1 MNIATTDISTPKPG
15 SLKPAPSVSARL
27 HWGKWGLRVAAFS
40 YLAFMIVLPL
50 SAIIEKGFNEGL
62 AAFWSDIMHP
72 TALDALRLTI
82 TAAVIITLINSV
94 MGTLTAY
101 VMVRYRFPGRNLL
114 NGLIDMPFAIPTLV
128 TGVML
133 VALYGPQRT
142 LGAWLN
148 SQGIEVIFATPG
160 IVLALLVVTYP
171 FVIRTIQ
178 PVLME
183 AERGQEEAAYTLG
196 ASKWTTFR
204 HVVLPTITPAII
216 TGSLLSFAR
225 ALGEFGSIVVVA
237 GNIPGR
243 TLTAPVY
250 VYGQIESHNQRA
262 ASSMSI
268 LLLALSFTLIL
279 LVEWIQNR
287 SRKDY
292 VAS

>member
-1 MNIATTDISTPKPG
+1 MSIAESNLNSPKPEVA
-15 SLKPAPSVSARL
+15 SRAVLP
-27 HWGKWGLRVAAFS
+27 WGKWGLRTAAILYLLFMVA
-40 YLAFMIVLPL
+40 LPL
-50 SAIIEKGFNEGL
+50 SAIIENGFAGGL
-62 AAFWSDIMHP
+62 RAFWNDITNP
-72 TALDALRLTI
+72 IAFGALKLTLVM
-82 TAAVIITLINSV
+82 AVIVTAINAV

-101 VMVRYRFPGRNLL
+101 VLVRYRFIGRGLL

-148 SQGIEVIFATPG
+148 ARGIEVIFATPG
-160 IVLALLVVTYP
+160 IALALLVITYP
-171 FVIRTIQ
+171 FVIRTVQ

-183 AERGQEEAAYTLG
+183 AEKGQEEAAYTLG
-196 ASKWTTFR
+196 ASKWMTFR
-204 HVVLPTITPAII
+204 RVVLPTIAPAIL

-250 VYGQIESHNQRA
+250 VYGQIESQNQRG

-268 LLLALSFTLIL
+268 LLLALSFTLIVT
-279 LVEWIQNR
+279 VEWMQSRNR
-287 SRKDY
+287 SRH
-292 VAS
+292 V